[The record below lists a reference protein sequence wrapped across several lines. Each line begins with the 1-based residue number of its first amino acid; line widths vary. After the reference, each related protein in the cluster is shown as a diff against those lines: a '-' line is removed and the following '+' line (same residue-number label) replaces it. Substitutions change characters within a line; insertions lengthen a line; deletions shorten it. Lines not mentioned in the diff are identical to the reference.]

1 MTGITQMVL
10 TQSEPIAGNRG
21 KIVNSNSLVFGET
34 AGSTLVQGD
43 TSKMSSLNVSN
54 LPAFGTQAFTIEYW
68 VYFTN
73 IEFNEGIVHQN
84 GQVIIGSGS
93 ILGGFVLLH
102 LADAI
107 HINNYL
113 ITNNRITIPSQAIAS
128 QQWESNVW
136 YHVAIV
142 RNGFGQLAA
151 WVNGY
156 RSPEGMFINNN
167 NYNLVPTLIG
177 SWRNTYGIGTTN
189 NLIGRLFNLRIV
201 LGDAD
206 YDVNNSTIPVPR
218 YPFTSDPQTKLLLL
232 SPNGN
237 TLQDASL
244 TSTVFPKAGTVSQTK
259 NTAFNNA
266 VTLYFARASASSPFT
281 GTQSGSLY
289 FNGNSTSY
297 ATSLGDSGF
306 NFGTGDFS
314 IEWFAYSRD
323 NNQYST
329 PWWYG
334 PTVGPTLGIEYSVVG
349 SNADIIVYSGVSTIN
364 ITTVSKSSYQNTWT
378 HWALV
383 RQSGRLYLYRN
394 GSLLNSGGTAFADSL
409 SDVSSTFYLGKQ
421 GSSASSQESFGGY
434 ITNLRI
440 VKGVAVYTG
449 TFAIPTGN
457 VTRIQNANP
466 FGGSNTAA
474 LRTDQVPYLIV
485 P

>member
-34 AGSTLVQGD
+34 AGTTLVQGD
-43 TSKMSSLNVSN
+43 VSKMSSLNVAN
-54 LPAFGTQAFTIEYW
+54 LPAIGTQAFTIEYW

-84 GQVIIGSGS
+84 GQTIIGSGS
-93 ILGGFVLLH
+93 ILGGLAVLH

-128 QQWESNVW
+128 QQWELETW
-136 YHVAIV
+136 YHIAIV

-151 WVNGY
+151 WINGY
-156 RSPEGMFINNN
+156 RSPEGLFVNVN
-167 NYNLVPTLIG
+167 NYNLIPTLIG

-189 NLIGRLFNLRIV
+189 NFIGRLYNLKIV
-201 LGDAD
+201 QGDAQ
-206 YDVNNSTIPVPR
+206 YDVNNSTISVPR
-218 YPFTSDPQTKLLLL
+218 YPFTSNPQTKLLLS

-237 TLQDASL
+237 TLQDGSF
-244 TSTVFPKAGTVSQTK
+244 TSIVNPKAGTVSQTRS
-259 NTAFNNA
+259 TAFNDA
-266 VTLYFARASASSPFT
+266 VSLYLARSSASSPFT
-281 GTQSGSLY
+281 GTQSGSYY
-289 FNGNSTSY
+289 FNGNISSY
-297 ATSLGDSGF
+297 GTFTGGQGF
-306 NFGTGDFS
+306 NFSTGDFS

-334 PTVGPTLGIEYSVVG
+334 ATVGPTFGIEFSVSG
-349 SNADIIVYSGVSTIN
+349 STSDIIFYSGVSTISL
-364 ITTVSKSSYQNTWT
+364 ITVNKSSYQNLWT

-383 RQSGRLYLYRN
+383 RQSGRLYLYQN
-394 GSLLNSGGTAFADSL
+394 GSLLNVGGTAFTTSL
-409 SDVSSTFYLGKQ
+409 TDTSSVFYIAKQ
-421 GSSASSQESFGGY
+421 GSSATNQETFGGY
-434 ITNLRI
+434 ITNLRV
-440 VKGVAVYTG
+440 VKGLAVYTG
-449 TFAIPTGN
+449 AFTVPTAN
-457 VTRIQNANP
+457 LQRIQNSNP
-466 FGGSNTAA
+466 FGGTNTAA